1 MHRLQGVYLEGKQRL
16 QKAGIES
23 PAFDAICLF
32 EHIFHMNRQDLM
44 LHGHTKQATSE
55 QEAEFFAMIE
65 QRAQN
70 RPLQYLLG
78 QWQFLNLTLKMGEGV
93 LIAREDTAVLVE
105 TAAQLLQT
113 EYPQIIDLC
122 AGTGAVGLGLASKL
136 STAEITCVEK
146 YEQAYEYLQ
155 QNIALCTRQGMKR
168 VMAIQ
173 GDMLSPD
180 FVSQFEQ
187 IDCIVSNP
195 PYIKTAVLPTL
206 QAEVQREPQ
215 TALDGG
221 EDGLLFYRAIAD
233 LWIPKIK
240 RGGIIAVEIGE
251 GQKTDVA
258 KLFTA
263 AGIDHI
269 QYQKDHGGLIR
280 VVTGV
285 KK

>member
-78 QWQFLNLTLKMGEGV
+78 QWHFLDLTLKMGEGV

-113 EYPQIIDLC
+113 EYPKIIDLC
-122 AGTGAVGLGLASKL
+122 AGTGAVGLGLASKF

-155 QNIALCTRQGMKR
+155 QNIALCIRQGMKR
-168 VMAIQ
+168 VTAIQ

-187 IDCIVSNP
+187 IDCIVANP

-251 GQKTDVA
+251 GQETDVA

-263 AGIDHI
+263 AGVDHI

-280 VVTGV
+280 VVAGV